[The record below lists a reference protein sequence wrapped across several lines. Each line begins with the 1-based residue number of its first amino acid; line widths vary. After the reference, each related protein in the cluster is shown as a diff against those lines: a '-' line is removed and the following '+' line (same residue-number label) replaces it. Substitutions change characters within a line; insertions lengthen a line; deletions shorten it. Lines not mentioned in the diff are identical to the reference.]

1 MENDLVLAAS
11 NLEPFAFQFN
21 GKNGK
26 VVGKL
31 IIEEDILR
39 FEGNADE
46 SATIFIELILK
57 KFNKK

>member
-1 MENDLVLAAS
+1 VLQG
-11 NLEPFAFQFN
+11 LEPNLLSSQPSAFQFN

-26 VVGKL
+26 VVGNL